1 MDWVYK
7 IDWLYWIDFLLFG
20 AAGFGITIWTLINT
34 SKVKTEVSKAFE
46 KVKFSEELKGNIETL
61 EKYMSL
67 SPIKEIDVNVLC
79 NIKIFLQKISTR
91 YKSFLSSD
99 VTALISETIQALQ
112 SVIVSNYQDNE
123 KRTIIIGNLTMI
135 SEELQKEIY
144 ANA

>member
-1 MDWVYK
+1 MDWRD
-7 IDWLYWIDFLLFG
+7 ILQLIDFIAFG
-20 AAGFGITIWTLINT
+20 VIGAIISIVTLWNT

-67 SPIKEIDVNVLC
+67 SPTKEIDVNVLC
-79 NIKIFLQKISTR
+79 NIKIFLLKMSTR

-123 KRTIIIGNLTMI
+123 KRTIIIGNITMI

-144 ANA
+144 TNA